1 MTLIAIN
8 AVIDI
13 SWIALV
19 PRIGLG
25 LGMAIC
31 ALENCVVVRIRM
43 TDRAHS
49 VSGVAS
55 MVHGEP
61 RVVERCPRPCSCVV
75 ASSTDGC
82 ENRWRSLVHRVR
94 RGIVIR
100 FVAAVAVRRK
110 RGVVVIY
117 VTARAGHLRVEAGQW
132 KRGRAVIKLAIGPE
146 RRVMAELAS
155 RGEADLDVVNR
166 SGCRVVS
173 VQVARNACGVSARQI
188 VIVVDVAIGAGPRRN
203 GVRVGQR
210 KSCG

>member
-31 ALENCVVVRIRM
+31 ALENRVVVRIRM

-49 VSGVAS
+49 VSGVVS

-75 ASSTDGC
+75 ASSTGGC
-82 ENRWRSLVHRVR
+82 ENSWRSAMHRVR

-110 RGVVVIY
+110 RGIVVIY
-117 VTARAGHLRVEAGQW
+117 VTTRASHLGVEACQW
-132 KRGRAVIKLAIGPE
+132 KRGRAVIKLAVGPQ
-146 RRVMAELAS
+146 RGVMAELAG
-155 RGEADLDVVNR
+155 RGETYLDVVYR
-166 SGCRVVS
+166 SSRRVV
-173 VQVARNACGVSARQI
+173 VLQVACRAGRTGQV
-188 VIVVDVAIGAGPRRN
+188 VVVVDMAVRANTRRDH
-203 GVRVGQR
+203 V
-210 KSCG
+210 